1 MFLLYDQ
8 ADGFIAPS
16 VECIFCKTVDNR
28 IAFNRAILKY
38 ESLELTSNLDPKWMF
53 PELKMSVN
61 KRRNKKSER
70 VSSVKAIEQIPLLQD
85 DLKLITVVDSE
96 LEKKLQNVGITSL
109 V

>member
-1 MFLLYDQ
+1 
-8 ADGFIAPS
+8 
-16 VECIFCKTVDNR
+16 
-28 IAFNRAILKY
+28 
-38 ESLELTSNLDPKWMF
+38 
-53 PELKMSVN
+53 MSVN